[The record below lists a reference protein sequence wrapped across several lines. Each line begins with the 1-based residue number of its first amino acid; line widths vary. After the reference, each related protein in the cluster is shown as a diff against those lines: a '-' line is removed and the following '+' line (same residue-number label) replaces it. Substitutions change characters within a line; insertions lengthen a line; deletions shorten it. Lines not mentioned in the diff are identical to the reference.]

1 MSVYSNQVP
10 SEQVTSAVQ
19 SNKDIQIEQAYQFL
33 SILDANN
40 DQNFTFQ
47 TFDDDQT
54 RKSPKL
60 AKILHG
66 SLREHE
72 GKLRELSAQG
82 AGIFVTVNET
92 DLKGRMAKNVSKV
105 RSAFVDLDGAPL
117 DPVLE
122 FRLSPSMIIESSPNR
137 WHAYWLSHMQTDQFT
152 QLQKDL
158 ASAFDGDPSVNDLS
172 RVMRLPGFPHQK
184 VKSGERIN
192 PFTVQ
197 IYDHSTDRRIYT
209 LEELRSELEGLA
221 TNQSLAEDRE
231 GTYPDQDSVAIREKD
246 IREALKYLDPEPRD
260 LWVRVGHWLKSD
272 DLNNLPLYLD
282 WSRGALTDKTPSTY
296 DGDVDVI
303 RSWNSYEPN
312 RTSIAALFAE
322 AEKRGYHASKSD
334 LYLRSGS
341 HVDIAQYLKQQFIN
355 QDGVE
360 PIFTEGDLWR
370 YTGNHW
376 ELINEMELRQEIH
389 KLEGA
394 RFGNKGKL
402 KVMKSL
408 IDGVINELAAMCYE
422 PEFFANSRI
431 GVNCENGFVSISP
444 QGEIR
449 LEPHQPEHAQRDHS
463 IHRWNPHCSE
473 LPPKLRDMFSVCFE
487 ENANEFSKTIL
498 EFIGLAL
505 TGSHHLMRQP
515 KALIFYGASGA
526 NGKSTLQEVIEGIMP
541 VGSVSHIS
549 PESFSNEQY
558 VVGLIGKKMNLSDEV
573 PKDKQL
579 QSDRFKALITGDP
592 VMGKRIYRNPFAFRS
607 KAMHVLATNSRP
619 NFSHIDEGLMRRL
632 LIIPFLHSIPVN
644 KRIPDMARRI
654 LSAEGSIIFSLAIQA
669 AATAIER
676 KTLSIPKVSEEE
688 NQKLRRIDNLVTKWV
703 EDGGLGCVDGWETP
717 VRELYKQFVDDVSE
731 DEGQPVPSR
740 REFGRQLR
748 NYISE
753 SPDWFTVRR
762 SHGEVICAMSD
773 AF

>member
-33 SILDANN
+33 SILDANS

-54 RKSPKL
+54 RKSHKL

-92 DLKGRMAKNVSKV
+92 DLKGRTAKNVIKV

-137 WHAYWLSHMQTDQFT
+137 WHVYWLLDMQTYQFT

-184 VKSGERIN
+184 VKSREPTN

-197 IYDHSTDRRIYT
+197 IHDHSTDRRIYT

-221 TNQSLAEDRE
+221 TNQSPAEDRE
-231 GTYPDQDSVAIREKD
+231 GPYPDQATVAVREKD
-246 IREALKYLDPEPRD
+246 IREALKYLDPEPRN
-260 LWVRVGHWLKSD
+260 LWMHVGYWLKSD

-282 WSRGALTDKTPSTY
+282 WSKGALTDKTPSTY
-296 DGDVDVI
+296 VSDADVI

-312 RTSIAALFAE
+312 RTSIEALFTE

-334 LYLRSGS
+334 LYFRSGS
-341 HVDIAQYLKQQFIN
+341 HVEIAQYLKQQFIN

-370 YTGNHW
+370 YIGTHW
-376 ELINEMELRQEIH
+376 ELIHEMELRQEIH

-394 RFGNKGKL
+394 RFGKREKL
-402 KVMKSL
+402 KVMKPL
-408 IDGVINELAAMCYE
+408 IDGVINELSAMCYE

-444 QGEIR
+444 LGEIR

-487 ENANEFSKTIL
+487 ENANEFSITIL

-541 VGSVSHIS
+541 VGSVSHVS
-549 PESFSNEQY
+549 PESFSKEQY

-607 KAMHVLATNSRP
+607 KAMHILATNNRP
-619 NFSHIDEGLMRRL
+619 TFSHIDGGLMRRL
-632 LIIPFLHSIPVN
+632 LIIPFPHSIPVN
-644 KRIPDMARRI
+644 KRLPDIAIRI
-654 LSAEGSIIFSLAIQA
+654 LKAEGSIIFSLAIQA
-669 AATAIER
+669 AARAIAR
-676 KTLSIPKVSEEE
+676 KNLTIPKVSEEE
-688 NQKLRRIDNLVTKWV
+688 NLRLSKADDCVEKWID
-703 EDGGLGCVDGWETP
+703 EGGLGYVDAWGTF
-717 VRELYKQFVDDVSE
+717 VTDLYKQFVDDVSE
-731 DEGQPVPSR
+731 DETQAIPSR
-740 REFGRQLR
+740 RTFGRQLR

-762 SHGEVICAMSD
+762 SQGEMICPMSD